1 MEKTN
6 TPKTSAGLQGLLAQL
21 TNFFE
26 DIFLKK
32 APAMPSSVKEMI
44 VKYGPYITLV
54 ILVLSLPAVLFIF
67 GIGAALTP
75 YYMMAG
81 RAGISLLSIF
91 LIVCL
96 VMEGLSIPGLMA
108 RKISGWNWAYWALLL
123 NIVYSVLSLRVFE
136 ALISAAVGLW
146 VLFQIKEYYK

>member
-1 MEKTN
+1 
-6 TPKTSAGLQGLLAQL
+6 
-21 TNFFE
+21 
-26 DIFLKK
+26 
-32 APAMPSSVKEMI
+32 MPSSVKEMI